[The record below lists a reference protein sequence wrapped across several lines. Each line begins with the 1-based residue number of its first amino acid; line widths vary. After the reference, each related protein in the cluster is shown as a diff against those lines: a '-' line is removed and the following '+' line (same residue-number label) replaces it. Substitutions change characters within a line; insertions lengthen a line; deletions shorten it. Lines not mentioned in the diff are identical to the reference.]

1 MFTPVLYF
9 SNQKYCL
16 YFSVLFYVS
25 DQKTWIFP
33 AVITALNFETFW
45 GIISTFPC
53 GIAPHGILLSTE
65 EVGKHY
71 NHHHVS
77 HMTQIPDSRSSL
89 EPPWFLN
96 SESLRPE
103 EHLPGLRWE
112 TPSSVCTSD
121 KHNRTT
127 LHVNMTSQYLL
138 QTQLI
143 FIYQKTA
150 SQTRALFA
158 TMLWFTPTS
167 GDLKTAPRFIRKRQH
182 QKKSAMFSV
191 FIWWSTMERN
201 PGKTPP
207 KHHICW
213 FQFF

>member
-16 YFSVLFYVS
+16 YFSVLFNVS

-33 AVITALNFETFW
+33 AVITAVTLRLFG

-53 GIAPHGILLSTE
+53 GIAPHGVLLSTE
-65 EVGKHY
+65 EVGKRH
-71 NHHHVS
+71 NLHHVS

-89 EPPWFLN
+89 EPPGFLN

-103 EHLPGLRWE
+103 EHLPGLGWE
-112 TPSSVCTSD
+112 TPSSVCASD
-121 KHNRTT
+121 KHNRAT
-127 LHVNMTSQYLL
+127 LHVNMRSQYLL

-158 TMLWFTPTS
+158 TTLWFTPMS
-167 GDLKTAPRFIRKRQH
+167 GDLKTAPRLTRKRQH
-182 QKKSAMFSV
+182 KKKKVQRFLCL
-191 FIWWSTMERN
+191 FGGQQW
-201 PGKTPP
+201 KKK
-207 KHHICW
+207 KH
-213 FQFF
+213 